1 MIEINLI
8 PSVKRD
14 LLRARSIRNRVV
26 SVSFLVGSA
35 SVAAVVALAVIF
47 GGQIAAEAVQNGS
60 IKNKGNKL

>member
-26 SVSFLVGSA
+26 SMSFLVGSA

-47 GGQIAAEAVQNGS
+47 GGQIAAEAVQNAH
-60 IKNKGNKL
+60 